1 MKKQNDNP
9 GISHLPPDEEALRRR
24 LDASILKEELF
35 LEVMDAQALE
45 TPEPEE
51 TPSRKKLK
59 RELEEEALARLE
71 DAARTEAEFQNVISW
86 WDKRDANRER
96 KERYHEI
103 SRSGDDVPLDYG
115 ATRDD
120 LYFPGRLN
128 GVLMKEVRKGE
139 FLDVIFQCPFEI
151 HELVSDREL
160 CRILNDLKAEQKELL
175 FQSAVQYMDSE
186 CIAMLR
192 GQTDR
197 NIRKIRVTMMK
208 KVRKKLLAALSE
220 KVGKQL
226 PLTLLE
232 RGFYEDGGKV
242 IECRKRACG

>member
-1 MKKQNDNP
+1 MKKQKDNP
-9 GISHLPPDEEALRRR
+9 GISHLPPDEEDQQRR
-24 LDASILKEELF
+24 LDAAVLREALF
-35 LEVMDAQALE
+35 LEEMDAQALE
-45 TPEPEE
+45 TPELEE
-51 TPSRKKLK
+51 APSRKKLK
-59 RELEEEALARLE
+59 RELEEEALTRLE
-71 DAARTEAEFQNVISW
+71 DAARTEAEFQNVVSW

-103 SRSGDDVPLDYG
+103 SRSGDEVPLDYG
-115 ATRDD
+115 ATRDG
-120 LYFPGRLN
+120 LCFPGRLN

-160 CRILNDLKAEQKELL
+160 CQILNDLKAEQKELL

-186 CIAMLR
+186 RIARLR

-208 KVRKKLLAALSE
+208 RIRKKLLAALSE

-232 RGFYEDGGKV
+232 RGFYEDGGEVV
-242 IECRKRACG
+242 ISRRRACG

>member
-115 ATRDD
+115 ATRDG
-120 LYFPGRLN
+120 LCFPGRLN

-151 HELVSDREL
+151 HELVSNREL

-186 CIAMLR
+186 SIAKLR
-192 GQTDR
+192 GHTDR
-197 NIRKIRVTMMK
+197 NIRKIRVPMMK
-208 KVRKKLLAALSE
+208 RIRKKLLAALSE

-232 RGFYEDGGKV
+232 RGFYEDGGEV
-242 IECRKRACG
+242 IECRRRACG

>member
-1 MKKQNDNP
+1 MKKQTNNP
-9 GISHLPPDEEALRRR
+9 GISHLPPPDEEEQQRR
-24 LDASILKEELF
+24 LDAAILKEALF
-35 LEVMDAQALE
+35 LEELDGDAPA
-45 TPEPEE
+45 PEAEE
-51 TPSRKKLK
+51 APSRKKLK

-71 DAARTEAEFQNVISW
+71 DAARTEAEFQNVVSW

-115 ATRDD
+115 ATRDG
-120 LYFPGRLN
+120 LCFPGRLN
-128 GVLMKEVRKGE
+128 GGLMKEVRKGE

-151 HELVSDREL
+151 HELVTDQEL
-160 CRILNDLKAEQKELL
+160 CQILNDLKAEQKELL

-186 CIAMLR
+186 CIARLR

-208 KVRKKLLAALSE
+208 KIRKKLLAALSE

-232 RGFYEDGGKV
+232 RGFYEDGGEV
-242 IECRKRACG
+242 MECRRRACG